1 MPIYCYLTPSSPFLL
16 QNEDYAEVLAR
27 FKELVAL
34 KETTSTSTA
43 ADDQPPLPRRLSSF
57 DLAGIA
63 ELISSGQTKR
73 IVCMCGAGISVNAG
87 IPDFRSPGTGLYS
100 RLAEYGLPHPQAVF
114 EIDYFKTNPKPF
126 FHLAKELYPGTYA
139 PTPTHHFL
147 KLLDDK
153 GLLLR
158 CYTQNI
164 DSLECIA
171 GVPRSQVIAAHGN
184 FDSARCIECKTE
196 HEVEF
201 VREAVFA
208 QEPCY
213 CAAGKAGCS
222 GLVKPDIVFFG
233 ENLPK
238 RFWNS
243 MEHDLPQADLL
254 IVVGTSLVVQPFAS
268 LIDKV
273 GYETPRLLINKE
285 RVGEAD
291 PVLRAMG
298 YRKGFDFG
306 AGNTRDALFE
316 GDCDSGVWELCQL
329 LGWEEELREL
339 VEAWEPPEEI
349 LKFKRQENAATDK

>member
-1 MPIYCYLTPSSPFLL
+1 
-16 QNEDYAEVLAR
+16 
-27 FKELVAL
+27 
-34 KETTSTSTA
+34 
-43 ADDQPPLPRRLSSF
+43 
-57 DLAGIA
+57 
-63 ELISSGQTKR
+63 
-73 IVCMCGAGISVNAG
+73 
-87 IPDFRSPGTGLYS
+87 
-100 RLAEYGLPHPQAVF
+100 
-114 EIDYFKTNPKPF
+114 
-126 FHLAKELYPGTYA
+126 
-139 PTPTHHFL
+139 
-147 KLLDDK
+147 
-153 GLLLR
+153 
-158 CYTQNI
+158 
-164 DSLECIA
+164 
-171 GVPRSQVIAAHGN
+171 
-184 FDSARCIECKTE
+184 
-196 HEVEF
+196 
-201 VREAVFA
+201 
-208 QEPCY
+208 
-213 CAAGKAGCS
+213 
-222 GLVKPDIVFFG
+222 
-233 ENLPK
+233 
-238 RFWNS
+238 